1 MDHLHRRRYR
11 AGLRTFFRVVIMK
24 RHYSETKAQRQ
35 ADYCARFSD
44 LLLTRAPQLSGR
56 IEWPAVLHYYHSGA
70 PVADA
75 VDQYCMARNTP

>member
-11 AGLRTFFRVVIMK
+11 ARLRTLFWVVIMK
-24 RHYSETKAQRQ
+24 RHYGETKAARQ

-56 IEWPAVLHYYHSGA
+56 IEWPAVLHYFHSGA

-75 VDQYCMARNTP
+75 VDQYCMARNII

>member
-1 MDHLHRRRYR
+1 MDHIYRRRYR
-11 AGLRTFFRVVIMK
+11 AGRCTFFGVVIMK
-24 RHYSETKAQRQ
+24 RHYGETKAQRQ

-56 IEWPAVLHYYHSGA
+56 IEWPTVLHYFHSGA

-75 VDQYCMARNTP
+75 VDQYCMARNIT